1 MHLYSLEHFQGISLI
16 FKALTILNI
25 IGQGFG
31 EWPTIWGGLAFLQAE
46 VQSSGEAPL
55 TGTRSD

>member
-31 EWPTIWGGLAFLQAE
+31 EWPAIWGGLAFLQAE
-46 VQSSGEAPL
+46 VQVRRL
-55 TGTRSD
+55 